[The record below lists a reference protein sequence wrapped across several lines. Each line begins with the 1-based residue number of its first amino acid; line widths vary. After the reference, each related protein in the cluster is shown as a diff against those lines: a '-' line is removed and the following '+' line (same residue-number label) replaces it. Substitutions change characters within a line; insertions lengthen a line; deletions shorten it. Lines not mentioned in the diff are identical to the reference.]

1 MIPFDMIDD
10 IDLEPEPTIYPKQF
24 DMITDTIAVGSLYSS
39 YDSFQLIVNMAY
51 RYDGDGF
58 GKHMITHSIENGKK
72 IIRVG
77 IHDTPSEPLDI
88 ILPILIPM
96 LEIYIQEHPTH
107 RILIHCQAG
116 MSRSASVAI
125 SLLSRLYSISFD
137 KAFKLVQQKRSIV
150 QPNQGFMK
158 MLETYIG

>member
-1 MIPFDMIDD
+1 MNTILFDMIDD
-10 IDLEPEPTIYPKQF
+10 LEPINRHPEQF

-58 GKHMITHSIENGKK
+58 VKHMITHSIENGKK

-77 IHDTPSEPLDI
+77 IHDTSSEPLDI

-96 LEIYIQEHPTH
+96 LEIYIKDHPTH

-125 SLLSRLYSISFD
+125 ALLSRLYSISFD
-137 KAFKLVQQKRSIV
+137 EAFKLVQQKRSIV
-150 QPNQGFMK
+150 QPNQGFIK
-158 MLETYIG
+158 MLQTYIG

>member
-1 MIPFDMIDD
+1 
-10 IDLEPEPTIYPKQF
+10 
-24 DMITDTIAVGSLYSS
+24 
-39 YDSFQLIVNMAY
+39 MAY

-58 GKHMITHSIENGKK
+58 VKHTITHSIENGKN

-88 ILPILIPM
+88 ILPQLIPM

-107 RILIHCQAG
+107 RILIHCQVG

-125 SLLSRLYSISFD
+125 ALLARFYSISFD
-137 KAFKLVQQKRSIV
+137 EAFALVKQKRSIV

-158 MLETYIG
+158 MLQNFIN